1 MFFLYQRH
9 RYLVKR
15 PVHPPQVQARHFMV
29 SNWGRRRI
37 KEDSDLLYLGKD
49 GKTRTDKKPISD
61 KYLNVLLD
69 NENDS
74 DDEND

>member
-1 MFFLYQRH
+1 
-9 RYLVKR
+9 
-15 PVHPPQVQARHFMV
+15 MV
-29 SNWGRRRI
+29 STWGRRRI

-74 DDEND
+74 DDENDYE